1 MEAIMA
7 SPMVEF
13 CEQSNPLVLVQAGRS
28 RVEKADAK
36 RVQQSFL
43 AAAEKRALIWMAERT
58 PEWVSPDHLTT
69 LAFLAQVGAG
79 VCFALA
85 ASNQMALLG
94 VVACLA
100 INWFGDS
107 MDGTLARVRDKQRP
121 RYGFYV
127 DHMVDTFGA
136 AALMG
141 GLALSGFMHPA
152 IAGGLLV
159 AFLMLAI
166 QSYLATYTI
175 GEFHLSFW
183 KFGPT
188 EIRILLA
195 VGALALLR
203 WPMVV
208 GGRYRLFDIGGVA
221 AIVGMAAMLVWFT
234 VKNGY
239 RLYCQE
245 RV

>member
-1 MEAIMA
+1 MA
-7 SPMVEF
+7 SPMVDF
-13 CEQSNPLVLVQAGRS
+13 CEQSNPLVLVQVGQS
-28 RVEKADAK
+28 RAEKANAK

-43 AAAEKRALIWMAERT
+43 AAAEKRALIWMAHRT
-58 PEWVSPDHLTT
+58 PEWISPDQLTA
-69 LAFLAQVGAG
+69 LAFLGQVGAG
-79 VCFALA
+79 FCFAL
-85 ASNQMALLG
+85 SGSHTLALLG

-100 INWFGDS
+100 VNWFGDS

-136 AALMG
+136 SALMG

-152 IAGGLLV
+152 IAAGLLV

-203 WPMVV
+203 WPVV
-208 GGRYRLFDIGGVA
+208 LHGHYRLFDIGGAVA
-221 AIVGMAAMLVWFT
+221 IAGMTAMLLWFT
-234 VKNGY
+234 VKNGS
-239 RLYCQE
+239 RLYRQE
-245 RV
+245 RM